1 MQRPPRRGPTK
12 HRERG
17 VTEPRAIARRSLG
30 APGFGCPHS
39 PQGDLARSRGASTRP
54 TAEGRWLGGSAPS
67 CRAPARGDFSPAP
80 ALIAV
85 AASREPPGV
94 SLRQSVLGQMT
105 VIKHGLP
112 RHRRSGVCDSYS
124 DPRPCDRREVQPKPA
139 WVSVRSSQTPRF
151 VGSATRRVEPCHFGG
166 CAEKKLLRV
175 TGVISDASVRTPFCL
190 DRVP

>member
-1 MQRPPRRGPTK
+1 MPRGLVVPTAP
-12 HRERG
+12 RETWP
-17 VTEPRAIARRSLG
+17 VPG
-30 APGFGCPHS
+30 AP
-39 PQGDLARSRGASTRP
+39 
-54 TAEGRWLGGSAPS
+54 
-67 CRAPARGDFSPAP
+67 APAPQPKADGWAEAHRPAGLRHEISPAP

-166 CAEKKLLRV
+166 CADKKLLRV